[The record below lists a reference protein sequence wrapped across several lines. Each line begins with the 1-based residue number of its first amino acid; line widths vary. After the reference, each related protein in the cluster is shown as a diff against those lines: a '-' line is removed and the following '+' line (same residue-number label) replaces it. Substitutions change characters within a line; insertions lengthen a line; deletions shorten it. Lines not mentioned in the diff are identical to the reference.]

1 MHHLPEAKDAVELA
15 KVGTV
20 GVTGFFAS
28 THLGDLNTLVSIMVG
43 LSTVGYIVTK
53 SVFMVVD
60 RKERKRRKR
69 IEDLD

>member
-1 MHHLPEAKDAVELA
+1 ML
-15 KVGTV
+15 
-20 GVTGFFAS
+20 GFFAS

-53 SVFMVVD
+53 SVFMVID
-60 RKERKRRKR
+60 RSERKRRKR